1 MMRISRVELNQDKI
15 INLIEKNIDEEI
27 DKEDKRK
34 ITIHVYSQIEDII
47 NTIFKNN
54 ASLLSLNNLFLPD
67 YKVDENNFIIFDDPY
82 LKRTKI
88 HKTKDS
94 ILNFIETTVV
104 NSTRDIVKGK
114 KNDNR

>member
-1 MMRISRVELNQDKI
+1 MMKISKKELNQDKI
-15 INLIEKNIDEEI
+15 IDLIEKNIDEDI

-34 ITIHVYSQIEDII
+34 IIIHVYSQIEDVI
-47 NTIFKNN
+47 NILFKNN
-54 ASLLSLNNLFLPD
+54 TSLLSLNDLYLPD
-67 YKVDENNFIIFDDPY
+67 YEVDENNFIIFDDPY

-104 NSTRDIVKGK
+104 NSTRDIVRGK